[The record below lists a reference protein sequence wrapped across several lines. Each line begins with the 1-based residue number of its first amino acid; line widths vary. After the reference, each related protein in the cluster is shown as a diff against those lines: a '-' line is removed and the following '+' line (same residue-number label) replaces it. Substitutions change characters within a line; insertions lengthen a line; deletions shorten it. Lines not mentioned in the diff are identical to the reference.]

1 MSRKITGTCGIAS
14 QLIALIMILVVTGN
28 SPWFSWTE
36 YNISVLGV
44 EGSMKTLFNWGLI
57 LTGLLSLIFTFGLRE
72 NLLSS
77 RLGQYGVISLIV
89 GSLGIAAIGIFPRS
103 IDLPHDVASVVFFLF
118 VILAFLLIGTAAIT
132 ASQLKWGLLSLI
144 AGVLMI
150 AFWRIPWTWNG
161 DAVPQLLN
169 CLPWSLWT
177 LVFSVM
183 LLLNFN
189 PVDIKQ
195 EV

>member
-1 MSRKITGTCGIAS
+1 LPRKIAGVCGIAS
-14 QLIALIMILVVTGN
+14 QLIALTMILVVTVN

-57 LTGLLSLIFTFGLRE
+57 LTGLLSLIFAIGLRK
-72 NLLSS
+72 NLLLS
-77 RLGQYGVISLIV
+77 RPGQYGVISLII
-89 GSLGIAAIGIFPRS
+89 GSMGVATIGIFPRS

-118 VILAFLLIGTAAIT
+118 LILAFLLIGTA
-132 ASQLKWGLLSLI
+132 SI
-144 AGVLMI
+144 A

-161 DAVPQLLN
+161 DAIPQLLN

-177 LVFSVM
+177 IVFGVM
-183 LLLNFN
+183 LLRNFS

>member
-1 MSRKITGTCGIAS
+1 LPRKIAGVCGIAS
-14 QLIALIMILVVTGN
+14 QIIALIMILVVTDN

-44 EGSMKTLFNWGLI
+44 EGSMKILFNWGLI
-57 LTGLLSLIFTFGLRE
+57 LTGLSSLIFAIGLRK
-72 NLLSS
+72 NLLLS
-77 RLGQYGVISLIV
+77 RPGQYGVISLII
-89 GSLGIAAIGIFPRS
+89 GSIGIAAIGIFPRS

-118 VILAFLLIGTAAIT
+118 VILAFLLIGTASIT
-132 ASQLKWGLLSLI
+132 VSRLKWGLLSLI

-150 AFWRIPWTWNG
+150 AFWQIPWTWSG
-161 DAVPQLLN
+161 DAIPQLLN

-183 LLLNFN
+183 LLRNFS

>member
-1 MSRKITGTCGIAS
+1 LPRKIAGACGITS

-44 EGSMKTLFNWGLI
+44 EGSMKMLFNWGLI
-57 LTGLLSLIFTFGLRE
+57 LTGLLSLIFAIGLRK
-72 NLLSS
+72 NLLLS
-77 RLGQYGVISLIV
+77 RPGQYGVISLII
-89 GSLGIAAIGIFPRS
+89 GSMGIATIGIFPRS

-118 VILAFLLIGTAAIT
+118 VILAFLLIGTASIA
-132 ASQLKWGLLSLI
+132 ASQLKWGLFSLI
-144 AGVLMI
+144 SGVLMI

-161 DAVPQLLN
+161 DAIPQLLN

-177 LVFSVM
+177 IVFGVM
-183 LLLNFN
+183 LLRNFS

>member
-1 MSRKITGTCGIAS
+1 LPRKIAGVCGIAS
-14 QLIALIMILVVTGN
+14 QLIALIMILVVTCN

-36 YNISVLGV
+36 HHISVLGV

-57 LTGLLSLIFTFGLRE
+57 LTGLFSLIFAIGLRK
-72 NLLSS
+72 NLLLS
-77 RLGQYGVISLIV
+77 RLGQYGVISLII
-89 GSLGIAAIGIFPRS
+89 GSIGIVAIGIFPRS

-132 ASQLKWGLLSLI
+132 ASRLKWGLLSLI

-161 DAVPQLLN
+161 DAIPQLLN

-177 LVFSVM
+177 IVFSVM
-183 LLLNFN
+183 LLRNFY
-189 PVDIKQ
+189 PIDVKQ

>member
-1 MSRKITGTCGIAS
+1 MSRKIAGICGIAS
-14 QLIALIMILVVTGN
+14 QIIALTMILVITNN

-44 EGSMKTLFNWGLI
+44 EGSMKMLFNSGLI
-57 LTGLLSLIFTFGLRE
+57 LTGLLSLIFAFGLRK

-77 RLGQYGVISLIV
+77 RPGQYGVISLIV
-89 GSLGIAAIGIFPRS
+89 GSLGIAATGIFPRS
-103 IDLPHDVASVVFFLF
+103 IDLPHDVASVFFFLF
-118 VILAFLLIGTAAIT
+118 VILAFLLIGTASIK
-132 ASQLKWGLLSLI
+132 ASRLKWGLLSVI
-144 AGVLMI
+144 SGVLMI

-161 DAVPQLLN
+161 DAIPQLLN

-177 LVFSVM
+177 LVFSVV
-183 LLLNFN
+183 LLRNFS
-189 PVDIKQ
+189 PVDIKL